1 MHIQRYSEM
10 FYVELKRVHN
20 LADIG
25 MHGTM
30 FNRAI
35 IYHSTE

>member
-10 FYVELKRVHN
+10 YYVELKRVHN

-25 MHGTM
+25 VQGNML
-30 FNRAI
+30 NSAI
-35 IYHSTE
+35 IYNSTE